1 VNDTESELLHWLEHH
16 LGPTARI
23 DFDALPGATSAT
35 VRCVRVGGER
45 RAVLRQF
52 TDAAWLEREADLPRH
67 EAAALVHAE
76 RHGLPAP
83 RLIAVS
89 DDLAMPLVL
98 MTYVHG
104 RVELTP
110 REPRA
115 WLAALAESLARI
127 HATPCGD
134 FAWRYAS
141 WSRAPHSTP
150 PAWFRDI
157 ALWRRMRHIWQ
168 RGAPLQ
174 QARFLH
180 RDFHP
185 VNVLWRHATPSGVV
199 DWVNA
204 CCGPAGVDVAHC
216 RINLALMYGQRRA
229 DEFLRLYRQRSG
241 GYLHD
246 PFWDIDAALGWT
258 ARPPAYYSPWRQ
270 FGLRRIGSRELADR
284 TRRFVAAAVAQAQ

>member
-1 VNDTESELLHWLEHH
+1 VNDEDSVLLRWLEHH
-16 LGPTARI
+16 LGPKGRI
-23 DFDALPGATSAT
+23 DFDALPGATSST

-52 TDAAWLEREADLPRH
+52 TDRAWLEREADLPRH
-67 EAAALVHAE
+67 EAAALAHAE

-89 DDLAMPLVL
+89 DDFPIPVVL
-98 MTYVHG
+98 MTYVGG

-115 WLAALAESLARI
+115 WLAGLAGALARI
-127 HATPCGD
+127 HATPRDD
-134 FAWRYAS
+134 FAWHYSS
-141 WSRAPHSTP
+141 WSRAPQATP
-150 PAWFRDI
+150 PAWFGDT
-157 ALWRRMRHIWQ
+157 ALWRRVRRIWE
-168 RGAPLQ
+168 RGAP
-174 QARFLH
+174 AHEAHFLH

-185 VNVLWRHATPSGVV
+185 VNVLWQRATLSSVV

-216 RINLALMYGQRRA
+216 RMNLALMYGPRRA
-229 DEFLRLYRQRSG
+229 DEFLHLYQQRSG

-246 PFWDIDAALGWT
+246 PFWDIDEALGWVVR
-258 ARPPAYYSPWRQ
+258 RPTYYSPWRQ
-270 FGLRRIGSRELADR
+270 FGLRRIGPRELADR
-284 TRRFVAAAVAQAQ
+284 TRRFTARAVAQAD